1 MRMHERFQQVTRE
14 IIGGA
19 MEVHKAFGPGLLEAA
34 YEACLLHELV
44 SRGFGVE
51 RQLRVP
57 VEYRGLKIDC
67 AFRLDLLVEKCVVVE
82 IKAVEALQ
90 PIHLAQILTYL
101 RLTGRRVGL
110 LINFNVRV
118 LKDGIKRV
126 LNGDPDFPP
135 RASCSSCLRGN
146 LYGASPS
153 RAGTRVQRSGR

>member
-1 MRMHERFQQVTRE
+1 MGMHERFEAITHE

-34 YEACLLHELV
+34 YEACLVHELV
-44 SRGFGVE
+44 NRGFSVE

-57 VEYRGLKIDC
+57 VEYKGLKIDC

-82 IKAVEALQ
+82 VKAVETLQ

-101 RLTGRRVGL
+101 RLMGRRVGL
-110 LINFNVRV
+110 LINFNARV

-126 LNGDPDFPP
+126 LNGDPDSPP
-135 RASCSSCLRGN
+135 
-146 LYGASPS
+146 
-153 RAGTRVQRSGR
+153 